1 MPGRGGAGNW
11 QAAQQAQNNPKED
24 DLEAQKSSA
33 STETPVAG
41 PSTPRADQQYAF
53 SGRGGSGNSYNPKEL
68 HQKGTFQTTD
78 LSHTSA
84 SDAAAGWSSMLSG
97 AQTKGSDI
105 VRAAGRGGS
114 GNIVYGV
121 TDDERAAIR
130 KMQEEEEGKKIAASV
145 EASVNATLAEPPK
158 AKLHDPYP

>member
-11 QAAQQAQNNPKED
+11 QAAQEAQNTPKVV
-24 DLEAQKSSA
+24 DLEAQQSSA

-41 PSTPRADQQYAF
+41 PSAPRADQQYAF

-68 HQKGTFQTTD
+68 HQKGTFQNTD
-78 LSHTSA
+78 LSHASA

-97 AQTKGSDI
+97 AQAKGSDV

-114 GNIVYGV
+114 GNMVYGV
-121 TDDERAAIR
+121 TDDERVALR
-130 KMQEEEEGKKIAASV
+130 KMQEEQEGKKIAADV

-158 AKLHDPYP
+158 ARLPGTFP

>member
-11 QAAQQAQNNPKED
+11 QAQQAQSHPKQEE
-24 DLEAQKSSA
+24 DLEAQKSSP

-68 HQKGTFQTTD
+68 HRKGTCQNAD

-84 SDAAAGWSSMLSG
+84 ADAAAGWSSTLSG
-97 AQTKGSDI
+97 VQTKGSDL

-114 GNIVYGV
+114 GNMIYGV

-130 KMQEEEEGKKIAASV
+130 KMQEEEEAKKIAASV

-158 AKLHDPYP
+158 AKLADAYP